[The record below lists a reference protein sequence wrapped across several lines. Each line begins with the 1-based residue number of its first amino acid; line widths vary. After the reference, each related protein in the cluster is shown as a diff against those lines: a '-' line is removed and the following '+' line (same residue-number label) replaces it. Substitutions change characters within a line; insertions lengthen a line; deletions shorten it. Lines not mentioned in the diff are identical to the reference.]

1 MENLSDK
8 DLLNYAIQNGIID
21 INTIQMKIEMNK
33 RKKYLDKHEFSIW
46 QGKNGLWYSYLPDD
60 EKGRKLVKR
69 KSQEEIE
76 NLVIDYYKNQ
86 DEEEKQKKKS
96 EKINLLTVF
105 PEWIDFKQIHTN
117 STSYIKRITADWT
130 RFYEK
135 EVEFINMPLHK
146 MTKLF
151 LDEWAH
157 GIIKKYNLTK
167 KSYYNMSMILR
178 QCLDYAVEKGY
189 IEENEFA
196 KVKIN
201 TKLFQRTKKKTSD
214 TQVYNEKEE
223 EDFIKD
229 MLRRFNNNPKST
241 APLMAMFQFETGL
254 RIGEICAVKETD
266 IDGRYIHIQ
275 RQEVRE
281 FEKVNNS
288 YKMRFKCFKIAEYTK
303 TEDGFRDVYLTDL
316 ALKIID
322 IALYINKNN
331 GEKNPEK
338 FIFFKDGANINH
350 YSMQAMI
357 KRGCEAINIETK
369 TSHKIRKTYISTLID
384 SGLNIDEIR
393 RMVGHSDERTTYGN
407 YCFNRMTNTQ
417 TEKTIENAL
426 NKQKVIKGNQILQFE
441 NCEKPSKYQH
451 FAVI

>member
-8 DLLNYAIQNGIID
+8 ELLNYALQNGIID
-21 INTIQMKIEMNK
+21 FNTIQMQIAMNK
-33 RKKYLDKHEFSIW
+33 RKKYLEKHEFKIW
-46 QGKNGLWYSYLPDD
+46 QGNNGLWYSYLPDQ
-60 EKGRKLVKR
+60 EKGRRLIKR
-69 KSQEEIE
+69 KSQKEIE
-76 NLVIDYYKNQ
+76 DIVIDYYKSQ
-86 DEEEKQKKKS
+86 DEEEKQRKLTQ
-96 EKINLLTVF
+96 KINLLLIF
-105 PEWIDFKQIHTN
+105 PEWLDFKQIHTD
-117 STSYIKRITADWT
+117 STSYIKRITADWS

-135 EVEFINMPLHK
+135 ETELINMPLK
-146 MTKLF
+146 NMTKLF

-157 GIIKKYNLTK
+157 GMIKKHSLTK
-167 KSYYNMSMILR
+167 KAYYNMSIILR

-189 IEENEFA
+189 LEENEFA

-201 TKLFQRTKKKTSD
+201 TKLFVRTKKKTSD
-214 TQVYNEKEE
+214 TQVYNENEE
-223 EDFIKD
+223 ERFIKD

-266 IDGRYIHIQ
+266 IEGRYIHIQ

-281 FEKVNNS
+281 FEKVNG
-288 YKMRFKCFKIAEYTK
+288 YKMRFKCFKIVEYTK
-303 TEDGFRDVYLTDL
+303 SDDGFRDVYLTDL
-316 ALKIID
+316 ALKIIN
-322 IALYINKNN
+322 IALYINKTN
-331 GEKNPEK
+331 GEYNPEK
-338 FIFFKDGANINH
+338 FIFFKNGSNINH

-407 YCFNRMTNTQ
+407 YCFNRMTNKQ
-417 TEKTIENAL
+417 TENTIENAL
-426 NKQKVIKGNQILQFE
+426 NKQKVIKGNQILEFE
-441 NCEKPSKYQH
+441 NLKKVSKYQQY
-451 FAVI
+451 AVL